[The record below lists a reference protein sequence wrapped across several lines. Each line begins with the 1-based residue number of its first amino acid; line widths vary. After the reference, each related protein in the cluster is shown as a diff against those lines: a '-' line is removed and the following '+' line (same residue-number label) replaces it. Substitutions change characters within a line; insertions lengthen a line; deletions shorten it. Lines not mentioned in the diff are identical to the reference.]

1 MLVCD
6 RPIDHN
12 DSAREPFNLDFL
24 ALPGY
29 IGIALLRVPQ
39 PALSDRR
46 ESNGCPLWWAVSAFL
61 GFQFGFFGNFRR
73 FWQLSLRVPLCPLWL
88 KVLDRAAQLN
98 HLQRRL
104 CPVMPPAHNQV

>member
-24 ALPGY
+24 ALPGD

-39 PALSDRR
+39 PAL
-46 ESNGCPLWWAVSAFL
+46 
-61 GFQFGFFGNFRR
+61 
-73 FWQLSLRVPLCPLWL
+73 
-88 KVLDRAAQLN
+88 
-98 HLQRRL
+98 
-104 CPVMPPAHNQV
+104 